1 MDDVTSRRLESAN
14 KSLRLENKELSSR
27 NCGLRRA
34 DAERDAELKTLVREL
49 ASARRKNQRQII
61 FSAIMTVAWI
71 GLVAYQILRALGV
84 V

>member
-34 DAERDAELKTLVREL
+34 DAERSDQLKTLVREL
-49 ASARRKNQRQII
+49 ASARRKNRRQTI

-71 GLVAYQILRALGV
+71 GLVTYQILRSLGV